1 MQNQYNNYLK
11 RQKQQPINNFKE
23 KVRNSLNGKTVNNTT
38 MPNTTQ
44 AKIQN
49 KVKAMT
55 PTTGTSTNT
64 IGSGSASGVVT
75 PVQISNN
82 INAKPIIPNASQTPL
97 NASEGTPVITTPVE
111 ANQTQPVNSEGVG
124 GAGLMSL
131 SDVNSSLAVT
141 PEAISGYSVNPKAR
155 TASANSNQR
164 SLVYNPL
171 DPNAIVPGT
180 GGMTQAE
187 YEAEAKRKQE
197 AGIALDNPE
206 LYNKYVNQSTPYKLA
221 EQILQSQKEQAD
233 KGWQLQE
240 QMFQQQQ
247 EALNKQYEQSKLE
260 AENAYKQAVDT
271 LNEQKYNQME
281 ELNISGTNR
290 GIQYSPQQLGLENV
304 ANINHNKNLVETSNK
319 RNELLNKLQIEMNN
333 SLAQLNMSH
342 LQNYNDYQNKL
353 NSYQVDYYEKLMN
366 WNREDNKTEDERAWE
381 QKLLEEKR
389 KWEEAQA
396 QKDKEFQQ
404 MMQELQNKFD
414 KEQQDSQNS
423 WQSGENALDRDH
435 QSNESALDREHDKTL
450 ANMGRSGG
458 GYSGYSR
465 GYSRGYSGYSRSY
478 NPYSRG
484 YYGGYQNYDGGMP
497 EVSSAYLEDEIA
509 QQAVDNNFK
518 RLSTDAYNAVDSGGV
533 YDLMERAGF
542 YDEFTSPMYNAYY
555 GLNNTVDERL
565 NNTRETALKHL
576 INKSVARSTNGA
588 YNIGDTVYQ
597 HRSPLRQSYID
608 EVNRTKERTK
618 AKVMNRFSNDNFA
631 QMKQNYKANTDKMYN
646 EIMDK
651 NYKSKYASTEKKEN
665 KTVKRPNKITTKY
678 QTASER
684 VKSSAKNKSTT
695 KIPKKPSTEKKKYQ
709 TSVQKVSSAKNSSK
723 KTTTKKTA
731 TKKVDFKS
739 SAKKTTSSSSK
750 KKYTTS
756 VQKVTSNNKKTTTKK
771 KSFLDKVKK
780 KLFKK

>member
-44 AKIQN
+44 ATIQN

-64 IGSGSASGVVT
+64 TGSGSASGIST
-75 PVQISNN
+75 PVQTPNN
-82 INAKPIIPNASQTPL
+82 INIKPITPNTSQTPL

-111 ANQTQPVNSEGVG
+111 ANQTQPANIEG

-131 SDVNSSLAVT
+131 SDVNSALAVT
-141 PEAISGYSVNPKAR
+141 PETTSGYSVSSNAK
-155 TASANSNQR
+155 TVDASANQR
-164 SLVYNPL
+164 GLVYNPL

-187 YEAEAKRKQE
+187 YEAEAKRKLD

-206 LYNKYVNQSTPYKLA
+206 LYNKYTSQSTPYKLA
-221 EQILQSQKEQAD
+221 DQILQSQKEQAN

-247 EALNKQYEQSKLE
+247 EALKKQHEQSKLE
-260 AENAYKQAVDT
+260 AENAYKQSVDT

-281 ELNISGTNR
+281 ELNVSGTNR

-333 SLAQLNMSH
+333 SLAQLNMGH

-353 NSYQVDYYEKLMN
+353 NGYQTDYFEKLMN
-366 WNREDNKTEDERAWE
+366 WNREDNKTQDNRDWE

-389 KWEEAQA
+389 AWEEAQA

-414 KEQQDSQNS
+414 KEQQDSQNN
-423 WQSGENALDRDH
+423 WQSGENKLDRDH
-435 QSNESALDREHDKTL
+435 DKEM
-450 ANMGRSGG
+450 ADNSRSGG
-458 GYSGYSR
+458 GGYSR
-465 GYSRGYSGYSRSY
+465 RGYSGYSRSY

-484 YYGGYQNYDGGMP
+484 YYGGYQNYDGG
-497 EVSSAYLEDEIA
+497 EISAETLNDEIT
-509 QQAVDNNFK
+509 QQAVDNKFK
-518 RLSTDAYNAVDSGGV
+518 QLSTDVYNAVDTGGV
-533 YDLMERAGF
+533 YDLMERASI
-542 YDEFTSPMYNAYY
+542 YNDSVSPMYNSYY
-555 GLNNTVDERL
+555 GLNKTVDERL

-597 HRSPLRQSYID
+597 HKSPLRKDYID
-608 EVNRTKERTK
+608 KVKKTQEGTK

-631 QMKQNYKANTDKMYN
+631 KMKQNHKANVENIHND
-646 EIMDK
+646 IMKGSK
-651 NYKSKYASTEKKEN
+651 NKNSKN
-665 KTVKRPNKITTKY
+665 KTSKQKEKNTKKQEKAKAQQKKRVEINK
-678 QTASER
+678 SFG
-684 VKSSAKNKSTT
+684 AKNQAY
-695 KIPKKPSTEKKKYQ
+695 IKKQMAEKKKQ
-709 TSVQKVSSAKNSSK
+709 QEK
-723 KTTTKKTA
+723 TKK
-731 TKKVDFKS
+731 FK
-739 SAKKTTSSSSK
+739 
-750 KKYTTS
+750 
-756 VQKVTSNNKKTTTKK
+756 
-771 KSFLDKVKK
+771 DKVKK
-780 KLFKK
+780 TVKKIFKKK

>member
-38 MPNTTQ
+38 MPNTAQTN
-44 AKIQN
+44 IQN

-55 PTTGTSTNT
+55 PTNGTST

-75 PVQISNN
+75 PVQIPNN

-97 NASEGTPVITTPVE
+97 NASETPSVINTPVE
-111 ANQTQPVNSEGVG
+111 ANQNVEGVG

-131 SDVNSSLAVT
+131 SDVNSALAVT
-141 PEAISGYSVNPKAR
+141 PEATSGYSVNPKAR
-155 TASANSNQR
+155 TTNASANQR

-197 AGIALDNPE
+197 LGIALDNQE

-404 MMQELQNKFD
+404 MMQEMQNKFD
-414 KEQQDSQNS
+414 KEQQNSQNS
-423 WQSGENALDRDH
+423 WQSGENALDR
-435 QSNESALDREHDKTL
+435 EHDK
-450 ANMGRSGG
+450 NMASKSRSGG

-465 GYSRGYSGYSRSY
+465 RGYSGYSRSY

-484 YYGGYQNYDGGMP
+484 YYNGWDSYDGG
-497 EVSSAYLEDEIA
+497 EVNAKTLDDEIT
-509 QQAVDNNFK
+509 QQAVDNKFK
-518 RLSTDAYNAVDSGGV
+518 QLSTDVYNAVDTGGV
-533 YDLMERAGF
+533 YDLMERASIYNDF
-542 YDEFTSPMYNAYY
+542 VSPMYDTYY
-555 GLNNTVDERL
+555 GLNKTVDERL

-576 INKSVARSTNGA
+576 VNKSVARSTNGA

-597 HRSPLRQSYID
+597 HKSPLRKEYINK
-608 EVNRTKERTK
+608 VKKTQERTK
-618 AKVMNRFSNDNFA
+618 NEVYQKFSKNPKTKFDSKNRANVESIHEKV
-631 QMKQNYKANTDKMYN
+631 
-646 EIMDK
+646 MDK
-651 NYKSKYASTEKKEN
+651 NHKSKYASTEKKNKTSKQQEINKKFGQKNVAHIKKQQAKQKEKNAKKQEN
-665 KTVKRPNKITTKY
+665 KAKKQQKAKAQQKKRIEINKKFG
-678 QTASER
+678 
-684 VKSSAKNKSTT
+684 AKNQAY
-695 KIPKKPSTEKKKYQ
+695 IKKQMAEKKKQ
-709 TSVQKVSSAKNSSK
+709 QEK
-723 KTTTKKTA
+723 TKK
-731 TKKVDFKS
+731 FK
-739 SAKKTTSSSSK
+739 
-750 KKYTTS
+750 
-756 VQKVTSNNKKTTTKK
+756 
-771 KSFLDKVKK
+771 DKVKK
-780 KLFKK
+780 TVKKIFKKK

>member
-49 KVKAMT
+49 KVKSMT

-64 IGSGSASGVVT
+64 IGSGSSSGVVT
-75 PVQISNN
+75 PVQIPNN

-111 ANQTQPVNSEGVG
+111 ANQTQPINAEGVG

-131 SDVNSSLAVT
+131 SDVNSALAVT
-141 PEAISGYSVNPKAR
+141 PEATSGYSVNPKAR
-155 TASANSNQR
+155 TTNASANQR

-404 MMQELQNKFD
+404 AMQEMQNKFD
-414 KEQQDSQNS
+414 KEQQNSQNS
-423 WQSGENALDRDH
+423 WQSGENALDR
-435 QSNESALDREHDKTL
+435 EHDK
-450 ANMGRSGG
+450 NMASKSRSGG

-465 GYSRGYSGYSRSY
+465 GGYSGYSRSY

-484 YYGGYQNYDGGMP
+484 YYNGWDSYDGG
-497 EVSSAYLEDEIA
+497 EVNAKTLDDEIT
-509 QQAVDNNFK
+509 QQAVDNKFK
-518 RLSTDAYNAVDSGGV
+518 QLSTDVYNAVDTGGV
-533 YDLMERAGF
+533 YDLMERASIYNDF
-542 YDEFTSPMYNAYY
+542 VSPMYDTYY
-555 GLNNTVDERL
+555 GLNKTVDERL

-576 INKSVARSTNGA
+576 VNKSVARSTNGA

-597 HRSPLRQSYID
+597 HKSPLRKEYID
-608 EVNRTKERTK
+608 KVKKTQERTK
-618 AKVMNRFSNDNFA
+618 NEVYQKFSKNPKTKFDSKNRANVESIHEKV
-631 QMKQNYKANTDKMYN
+631 
-646 EIMDK
+646 MDK
-651 NYKSKYASTEKKEN
+651 NHKSKYASTEKKNKTSKQQEINKKFGEKNVAHIKKQQAKQKEKNAKKQEN
-665 KTVKRPNKITTKY
+665 KAKKQEKAKAQQKKRVEINKKFG
-678 QTASER
+678 
-684 VKSSAKNKSTT
+684 AKNQAY
-695 KIPKKPSTEKKKYQ
+695 IKKQMAEKKKQ
-709 TSVQKVSSAKNSSK
+709 QEK
-723 KTTTKKTA
+723 TKK
-731 TKKVDFKS
+731 FK
-739 SAKKTTSSSSK
+739 
-750 KKYTTS
+750 
-756 VQKVTSNNKKTTTKK
+756 
-771 KSFLDKVKK
+771 DKVKK
-780 KLFKK
+780 TVKKIFKKK

>member
-44 AKIQN
+44 ATIQN

-64 IGSGSASGVVT
+64 TGSGSASGIST
-75 PVQISNN
+75 PVQTPNN
-82 INAKPIIPNASQTPL
+82 INIKPIIPNTSQTPL

-111 ANQTQPVNSEGVG
+111 ANQTQPANIEG

-131 SDVNSSLAVT
+131 SDVNSALAVT
-141 PEAISGYSVNPKAR
+141 PETTSGYSVSSNAK
-155 TASANSNQR
+155 TVDASANQR
-164 SLVYNPL
+164 GLVYNPL

-187 YEAEAKRKQE
+187 YEAEAKRKLD

-206 LYNKYVNQSTPYKLA
+206 LYNKYTSQSTPYKLA
-221 EQILQSQKEQAD
+221 DQILQSQKEQAN

-247 EALNKQYEQSKLE
+247 EALKKQHEQSKLE
-260 AENAYKQAVDT
+260 AENAYKQSVDT

-281 ELNISGTNR
+281 ELNVSGTNR

-333 SLAQLNMSH
+333 SLAQLNMGH

-353 NSYQVDYYEKLMN
+353 NGYQTDYFEKLMN
-366 WNREDNKTEDERAWE
+366 WNREDNKTQDNRDWE

-389 KWEEAQA
+389 AWEEAQA

-414 KEQQDSQNS
+414 KEQQDSQNN
-423 WQSGENALDRDH
+423 WQSGENKLDRDH
-435 QSNESALDREHDKTL
+435 DKEM
-450 ANMGRSGG
+450 ADNSRSGG
-458 GYSGYSR
+458 GGYSR
-465 GYSRGYSGYSRSY
+465 RGYSGYSRSY

-484 YYGGYQNYDGGMP
+484 YYGGYQNYDGG
-497 EVSSAYLEDEIA
+497 EISAETLNDEIT
-509 QQAVDNNFK
+509 QQAVDNKFK
-518 RLSTDAYNAVDSGGV
+518 QLSTDVYNAVDTGGV
-533 YDLMERAGF
+533 YDLMERASI
-542 YDEFTSPMYNAYY
+542 YNDSVSPMYNSYY
-555 GLNNTVDERL
+555 GLNKTVDERL

-588 YNIGDTVYQ
+588 YRRYCV
-597 HRSPLRQSYID
+597 
-608 EVNRTKERTK
+608 
-618 AKVMNRFSNDNFA
+618 
-631 QMKQNYKANTDKMYN
+631 
-646 EIMDK
+646 
-651 NYKSKYASTEKKEN
+651 ST
-665 KTVKRPNKITTKY
+665 
-678 QTASER
+678 
-684 VKSSAKNKSTT
+684 
-695 KIPKKPSTEKKKYQ
+695 
-709 TSVQKVSSAKNSSK
+709 
-723 KTTTKKTA
+723 
-731 TKKVDFKS
+731 
-739 SAKKTTSSSSK
+739 
-750 KKYTTS
+750 
-756 VQKVTSNNKKTTTKK
+756 
-771 KSFLDKVKK
+771 
-780 KLFKK
+780 

>member
-44 AKIQN
+44 TTIQN
-49 KVKAMT
+49 KIKAMT

-64 IGSGSASGVVT
+64 TSSGSASGIST
-75 PVQISNN
+75 PVQIPNN
-82 INAKPIIPNASQTPL
+82 INSRAIIPNTSQTPL

-111 ANQTQPVNSEGVG
+111 TNQTQPINAEGVG

-131 SDVNSSLAVT
+131 SDVNSALAVT
-141 PEAISGYSVNPKAR
+141 PETTSGYNVNSNAR
-155 TASANSNQR
+155 GIDASANQR
-164 SLVYNPL
+164 GLVYNPL

-187 YEAEAKRKQE
+187 YEAEAKRKLD
-197 AGIALDNPE
+197 AGITLDNPE
-206 LYNKYVNQSTPYKLA
+206 LYNKYTSQSTPYKLA
-221 EQILQSQKEQAD
+221 DQILQSQKEQAN

-247 EALNKQYEQSKLE
+247 ETLKKQHEQSKLE
-260 AENAYKQAVDT
+260 AENAYKQSVDT

-281 ELNISGTNR
+281 ELNVSGTNR

-333 SLAQLNMSH
+333 SLAQLNMGH

-353 NSYQVDYYEKLMN
+353 NGYQTDYFEKLMN
-366 WNREDNKTEDERAWE
+366 WNREDNKTQDNRDWE

-389 KWEEAQA
+389 AWEEAQA

-414 KEQQDSQNS
+414 KEQQDSQNN
-423 WQSGENALDRDH
+423 WQSGENKLDRDH
-435 QSNESALDREHDKTL
+435 DKEM
-450 ANMGRSGG
+450 ADNSRSGG
-458 GYSGYSR
+458 GGYSR
-465 GYSRGYSGYSRSY
+465 RGYSGYSRSY

-484 YYGGYQNYDGGMP
+484 YYGGYQNYDGG
-497 EVSSAYLEDEIA
+497 EISAETLNDEIT
-509 QQAVDNNFK
+509 QQAVDNKFK
-518 RLSTDAYNAVDSGGV
+518 QLSTDVYNAVDTGGV
-533 YDLMERAGF
+533 YDLMERASI
-542 YDEFTSPMYNAYY
+542 YNDSVSPMYNSYY
-555 GLNNTVDERL
+555 GLNKTVDERL

-588 YNIGDTVYQ
+588 YNIGDIVYQ
-597 HRSPLRQSYID
+597 HKSPLRKDYID
-608 EVNRTKERTK
+608 KVKKTQEGTK

-631 QMKQNYKANTDKMYN
+631 KMKQNHKANVESIHND
-646 EIMDK
+646 IMKGSNNK
-651 NYKSKYASTEKKEN
+651 NSKN
-665 KTVKRPNKITTKY
+665 KTSKQKEKNTKKQEKAKAQQKKRVEINK
-678 QTASER
+678 SFG
-684 VKSSAKNKSTT
+684 AKNQAY
-695 KIPKKPSTEKKKYQ
+695 IKKQMAEKKKQ
-709 TSVQKVSSAKNSSK
+709 QEK
-723 KTTTKKTA
+723 TKK
-731 TKKVDFKS
+731 FK
-739 SAKKTTSSSSK
+739 
-750 KKYTTS
+750 
-756 VQKVTSNNKKTTTKK
+756 
-771 KSFLDKVKK
+771 DKVKK
-780 KLFKK
+780 TVKKIFKKK

>member
-23 KVRNSLNGKTVNNTT
+23 KVKNSLNGKTVNNTT
-38 MPNTTQ
+38 MPNTAQ
-44 AKIQN
+44 ANIQN

-75 PVQISNN
+75 PVQTPNSINN
-82 INAKPIIPNASQTPL
+82 RAITPNASQTPL
-97 NASEGTPVITTPVE
+97 NASESTPVITTPVE
-111 ANQTQPVNSEGVG
+111 ANQTQPVNAEGVG

-131 SDVNSSLAVT
+131 SDVNSALAVT
-141 PEAISGYSVNPKAR
+141 PEATSGYSVNPNAR
-155 TASANSNQR
+155 GIDATAKQR
-164 SLVYNPL
+164 GLVYNPL

-187 YEAEAKRKQE
+187 YEAEAKRKLE

-206 LYNKYVNQSTPYKLA
+206 LYNKYTNQSTPYKLA
-221 EQILQSQKEQAD
+221 DQILQSQKEQAD

-240 QMFQQQQ
+240 QMFKQQQ

-260 AENAYKQAVDT
+260 AENAYKQSVDT

-353 NSYQVDYYEKLMN
+353 NGYQTDYFEKLMN
-366 WNREDNKTEDERAWE
+366 WNREDNKEQDSRDWE

-389 KWEEAQA
+389 AWEEAQA

-404 MMQELQNKFD
+404 MMQEMQNKFD
-414 KEQQDSQNS
+414 KEQQDSQNN
-423 WQSGENALDRDH
+423 WQSGENALDR
-435 QSNESALDREHDKTL
+435 NHDKE
-450 ANMGRSGG
+450 MSSRSRSGG

-465 GYSRGYSGYSRSY
+465 RGYSGYSRSY

-484 YYGGYQNYDGGMP
+484 YYNGWDSYDGG
-497 EVSSAYLEDEIA
+497 EVSAETLNDEIT
-509 QQAVDNNFK
+509 QQAIDNKFK
-518 RLSTDAYNAVDSGGV
+518 QLSTDVYNAVDTGGV
-533 YDLMERAGF
+533 YDLMERASI
-542 YDEFTSPMYNAYY
+542 YNDSVSPMYDTYY
-555 GLNNTVDERL
+555 GLNKTVDERL

-576 INKSVARSTNGA
+576 VNKSVARSTNGA

-597 HRSPLRQSYID
+597 HKSPLRKEYI
-608 EVNRTKERTK
+608 
-618 AKVMNRFSNDNFA
+618 
-631 QMKQNYKANTDKMYN
+631 
-646 EIMDK
+646 
-651 NYKSKYASTEKKEN
+651 
-665 KTVKRPNKITTKY
+665 
-678 QTASER
+678 
-684 VKSSAKNKSTT
+684 
-695 KIPKKPSTEKKKYQ
+695 
-709 TSVQKVSSAKNSSK
+709 
-723 KTTTKKTA
+723 
-731 TKKVDFKS
+731 
-739 SAKKTTSSSSK
+739 
-750 KKYTTS
+750 
-756 VQKVTSNNKKTTTKK
+756 
-771 KSFLDKVKK
+771 DKVKK
-780 KLFKK
+780 TQERTKNEVYQKFSKNPKTKFDSKNRANAESIHEKIMSNKNSKTSNKKSNSSKSNDVNKKLGAKNSASIKKQQAKQKEKNAKKQEKAKAQQKKRVDVNKKLGAKNQSYIKKQMAEKKKQQEKTKKFKDKVKKTVKKIFKKK

>member
-55 PTTGTSTNT
+55 PTNGTST
-64 IGSGSASGVVT
+64 IGSGSASGIVT
-75 PVQISNN
+75 PVQTPNN
-82 INAKPIIPNASQTPL
+82 INAKPITPNASQTPL
-97 NASEGTPVITTPVE
+97 NALEGTPVITTPVE
-111 ANQTQPVNSEGVG
+111 ANQTQPINAEGVG

-131 SDVNSSLAVT
+131 SDVNSALAVT
-141 PEAISGYSVNPKAR
+141 PEATSGYSVNPKAR
-155 TASANSNQR
+155 TTNASANQR

-187 YEAEAKRKQE
+187 YEAEAKRKLE
-197 AGIALDNPE
+197 AGIALDNQE

-247 EALNKQYEQSKLE
+247 DALNKQYEQSKLE

-404 MMQELQNKFD
+404 MMQEAQNKFD
-414 KEQQDSQNS
+414 KEQQNSQNS
-423 WQSGENALDRDH
+423 WQSGENALDR
-435 QSNESALDREHDKTL
+435 EHDK
-450 ANMGRSGG
+450 NMASKSRSGG

-465 GYSRGYSGYSRSY
+465 RGYSGYSRSY

-484 YYGGYQNYDGGMP
+484 YYNGWDSYDGG
-497 EVSSAYLEDEIA
+497 EVNAKTLDDEIT
-509 QQAVDNNFK
+509 QQAVDNKFK
-518 RLSTDAYNAVDSGGV
+518 QLSTDVYNAVDTGGV
-533 YDLMERAGF
+533 YDLMERASIYNDF
-542 YDEFTSPMYNAYY
+542 VSPMYDTYY
-555 GLNNTVDERL
+555 GLNKTVDERL

-576 INKSVARSTNGA
+576 VNKSVARSTNGA

-597 HRSPLRQSYID
+597 HKSPLRKEYID
-608 EVNRTKERTK
+608 KVKKTQERTK
-618 AKVMNRFSNDNFA
+618 NEVYQKFSKNPKTKFDSKNRANVESIHEKV
-631 QMKQNYKANTDKMYN
+631 
-646 EIMDK
+646 MDK
-651 NYKSKYASTEKKEN
+651 NHKSKYASTEKKNKTSKQQEINKKFGEKNVAHIKKQQAKQKEKNAKKQEN
-665 KTVKRPNKITTKY
+665 KAKKQEKAKAQQKKRVEINKKFG
-678 QTASER
+678 
-684 VKSSAKNKSTT
+684 AKNQAYIKNQMA
-695 KIPKKPSTEKKKYQ
+695 EKKKQ
-709 TSVQKVSSAKNSSK
+709 QEK
-723 KTTTKKTA
+723 TKK
-731 TKKVDFKS
+731 FK
-739 SAKKTTSSSSK
+739 
-750 KKYTTS
+750 
-756 VQKVTSNNKKTTTKK
+756 
-771 KSFLDKVKK
+771 DKVKK
-780 KLFKK
+780 TVKKIFKKK

>member
-23 KVRNSLNGKTVNNTT
+23 KVRNSLNGKVVNNTT
-38 MPNTTQ
+38 MPNTT
-44 AKIQN
+44 KTNIQN

-55 PTTGTSTNT
+55 PVSGTST

-75 PVQISNN
+75 PVQTPNN
-82 INAKPIIPNASQTPL
+82 INSRAIIPNASQTPL

-111 ANQTQPVNSEGVG
+111 ANQTQPVNAEGVG

-131 SDVNSSLAVT
+131 SDVNSALAVT
-141 PEAISGYSVNPKAR
+141 PEATSGYSVNPKAR
-155 TASANSNQR
+155 TTNASANQR

-187 YEAEAKRKQE
+187 YEAEAKRKLD

-206 LYNKYVNQSTPYKLA
+206 LYNKYTSQSTPYKLA
-221 EQILQSQKEQAD
+221 EQILQSQKEQAN

-260 AENAYKQAVDT
+260 AENAYKQSVDT

-404 MMQELQNKFD
+404 MMQEMQNKFD
-414 KEQQDSQNS
+414 KEQQDSQNN
-423 WQSGENALDRDH
+423 WQSGENALDR
-435 QSNESALDREHDKTL
+435 NHDKEM
-450 ANMGRSGG
+450 ASKSRSGG

-465 GYSRGYSGYSRSY
+465 GGYSGYSRSY

-484 YYGGYQNYDGGMP
+484 YYNGWDSYDGG
-497 EVSSAYLEDEIA
+497 EVNAETLNDEIT
-509 QQAVDNNFK
+509 QQAVDNKFK
-518 RLSTDAYNAVDSGGV
+518 QLSTDVYNAVDTGGV
-533 YDLMERAGF
+533 YDLMERASIYNDF
-542 YDEFTSPMYNAYY
+542 VSPMYDTYY
-555 GLNNTVDERL
+555 GLNKTVDERL

-576 INKSVARSTNGA
+576 VNKSVARSTNGA

-597 HRSPLRQSYID
+597 HKSPLRKDYI
-608 EVNRTKERTK
+608 
-618 AKVMNRFSNDNFA
+618 
-631 QMKQNYKANTDKMYN
+631 
-646 EIMDK
+646 
-651 NYKSKYASTEKKEN
+651 
-665 KTVKRPNKITTKY
+665 
-678 QTASER
+678 
-684 VKSSAKNKSTT
+684 
-695 KIPKKPSTEKKKYQ
+695 
-709 TSVQKVSSAKNSSK
+709 
-723 KTTTKKTA
+723 
-731 TKKVDFKS
+731 
-739 SAKKTTSSSSK
+739 
-750 KKYTTS
+750 
-756 VQKVTSNNKKTTTKK
+756 
-771 KSFLDKVKK
+771 DKVKK
-780 KLFKK
+780 TQERTKNEVYQKFSKNPKTKFDSKNRANAESIHEKIMGNKNNKTSNKKSNSSKSNDVNKKLGAKNSASIKKQQAKQKEKNAKKQEKAKAQQKKRVEINKKFGAKNQAYIKKQMAEKKKQQEKTKKFKDKVKKTVKKIFKKK

>member
-38 MPNTTQ
+38 MPNTAQ

-75 PVQISNN
+75 PVQTPNN
-82 INAKPIIPNASQTPL
+82 INVKSITPNASYTLL

-111 ANQTQPVNSEGVG
+111 VNQTQPVNAEGVG
-124 GAGLMSL
+124 GVGLMSL
-131 SDVNSSLAVT
+131 SDMNSALAVT
-141 PEAISGYSVNPKAR
+141 PEATSGYSVNPKAR
-155 TASANSNQR
+155 TTNASANQK

-206 LYNKYVNQSTPYKLA
+206 LYNKYTSQSTPYKLA
-221 EQILQSQKEQAD
+221 EQILQSQKEQAN
-233 KGWQLQE
+233 KGWELQQ

-333 SLAQLNMSH
+333 SLAQLNISH

-353 NSYQVDYYEKLMN
+353 NGYQTDYFEKLMN
-366 WNREDNKTEDERAWE
+366 WNREDNKTQDVRDWE

-389 KWEEAQA
+389 AWEEAQA

-423 WQSGENALDRDH
+423 WQSGENALDRNH

-450 ANMGRSGG
+450 ANMSKSRSGG
-458 GYSGYSR
+458 VYSGYS
-465 GYSRGYSGYSRSY
+465 SRGYSGYSRSY

-484 YYGGYQNYDGGMP
+484 YYGGYQNYDGGS
-497 EVSSAYLEDEIA
+497 VDLSDDINARAYIA
-509 QQAVDNNFK
+509 TVNEYSDDAF
-518 RLSTDAYNAVDSGGV
+518 DAYNS
-533 YDLMERAGF
+533 LM
-542 YDEFTSPMYNAYY
+542 SPYNAESRASAYRDEIDEMINFAKANGTDDDTMRSLYNTRDRAVKQMFENHSGYKNY
-555 GLNNTVDERL
+555 GGDAIKRGDDKVKFYKKHVTNSLDRMKANQAESVMKRMRNTKKEDKKEISKSSNKSNNKSNNTKQNKVVE
-565 NNTRETALKHL
+565 KVK
-576 INKSVARSTNGA
+576 KSV
-588 YNIGDTVYQ
+588 
-597 HRSPLRQSYID
+597 
-608 EVNRTKERTK
+608 
-618 AKVMNRFSNDNFA
+618 SN
-631 QMKQNYKANTDKMYN
+631 
-646 EIMDK
+646 
-651 NYKSKYASTEKKEN
+651 
-665 KTVKRPNKITTKY
+665 
-678 QTASER
+678 
-684 VKSSAKNKSTT
+684 SAKNLKKNTNT
-695 KIPKKPSTEKKKYQ
+695 KE
-709 TSVQKVSSAKNSSK
+709 ASK
-723 KTTTKKTA
+723 KTQKAIANSNKN
-731 TKKVDFKS
+731 VNKS
-739 SAKKTTSSSSK
+739 LNNAKKNIKKSTENAKKNVKKSIANSK
-750 KKYTTS
+750 KNVKKS
-756 VQKVTSNNKKTTTKK
+756 TSNAMKNLKKNIG
-771 KSFLDKVKK
+771 
-780 KLFKK
+780 KLFGKK

>member
-75 PVQISNN
+75 PVQTLNN
-82 INAKPIIPNASQTPL
+82 INAKPITPNASQTSL

-111 ANQTQPVNSEGVG
+111 ANQTQPINAEGVG

-131 SDVNSSLAVT
+131 SDVNSALAVT
-141 PEAISGYSVNPKAR
+141 PEATSGYSVNPKAR
-155 TASANSNQR
+155 TASANQR

-233 KGWQLQE
+233 KDWQLQE

-404 MMQELQNKFD
+404 MMQEMQNKFD
-414 KEQQDSQNS
+414 KEQQNSQNS
-423 WQSGENALDRDH
+423 WQSGENALDR
-435 QSNESALDREHDKTL
+435 EHDK
-450 ANMGRSGG
+450 NMASKSRSGG

-465 GYSRGYSGYSRSY
+465 GGYSRYSRSY

-484 YYGGYQNYDGGMP
+484 YYNGWDSYDGG
-497 EVSSAYLEDEIA
+497 EVSSKTLDDEIT
-509 QQAVDNNFK
+509 QQAVDNKFK
-518 RLSTDAYNAVDSGGV
+518 QLSTDVYNAVDTGGV
-533 YDLMERAGF
+533 YDLMERASIYNDF
-542 YDEFTSPMYNAYY
+542 VSPMYDTYY
-555 GLNNTVDERL
+555 GLNKTVDERL

-576 INKSVARSTNGA
+576 VNKSVARSTNGA

-597 HRSPLRQSYID
+597 HKSPLRKEYID
-608 EVNRTKERTK
+608 KVKKTQERTK
-618 AKVMNRFSNDNFA
+618 NEVYQKFSKNPKTKFDSKNRANVESIHEKV
-631 QMKQNYKANTDKMYN
+631 
-646 EIMDK
+646 MDK
-651 NYKSKYASTEKKEN
+651 NHKSKYASTEKKNKTSKQQEINKKFGEKNVAHIKKQQAKQKEKNAKKQEN
-665 KTVKRPNKITTKY
+665 KAKKQEKAKAQQKKRVEINKKFG
-678 QTASER
+678 
-684 VKSSAKNKSTT
+684 AKNQAY
-695 KIPKKPSTEKKKYQ
+695 IKKQMAEKKKQ
-709 TSVQKVSSAKNSSK
+709 QEK
-723 KTTTKKTA
+723 TKK
-731 TKKVDFKS
+731 FK
-739 SAKKTTSSSSK
+739 
-750 KKYTTS
+750 
-756 VQKVTSNNKKTTTKK
+756 
-771 KSFLDKVKK
+771 DKVKK
-780 KLFKK
+780 TVKKIFKKK

>member
-75 PVQISNN
+75 PVQIPNN

-111 ANQTQPVNSEGVG
+111 ANQIQPVNAEGVG

-131 SDVNSSLAVT
+131 SDVNSALAVT
-141 PEAISGYSVNPKAR
+141 PEATSGYSVNPKAR
-155 TASANSNQR
+155 TTNANQR

-404 MMQELQNKFD
+404 MMQEMQNKFD
-414 KEQQDSQNS
+414 KEQQNSQNS
-423 WQSGENALDRDH
+423 WQSGENALDR
-435 QSNESALDREHDKTL
+435 EHDK
-450 ANMGRSGG
+450 NMASKSRSGG

-465 GYSRGYSGYSRSY
+465 RGYSGYSRSY

-484 YYGGYQNYDGGMP
+484 YYNGWDSYDGG
-497 EVSSAYLEDEIA
+497 EVNAKTLDDEIT
-509 QQAVDNNFK
+509 QQAVDNKFK
-518 RLSTDAYNAVDSGGV
+518 QLSTDVYNAVDTGGV
-533 YDLMERAGF
+533 YDLMERASIYNDF
-542 YDEFTSPMYNAYY
+542 VSPMYDTYY
-555 GLNNTVDERL
+555 GLNKTVDERL

-576 INKSVARSTNGA
+576 VNKSVARSTNGA

-597 HRSPLRQSYID
+597 HKSPLRKEYID
-608 EVNRTKERTK
+608 KVKKTKERTK
-618 AKVMNRFSNDNFA
+618 NEVYQKFSKNPKTKFDSKNRANVESIHEKV
-631 QMKQNYKANTDKMYN
+631 
-646 EIMDK
+646 MDK
-651 NYKSKYASTEKKEN
+651 NHKSKYASTEKKNKTSKQQEINKKFGEKNVAHIKKQQAKQKEKNAKKQEN
-665 KTVKRPNKITTKY
+665 KAKKQEKAKAQQKKRVEINKKFG
-678 QTASER
+678 
-684 VKSSAKNKSTT
+684 AKNQAY
-695 KIPKKPSTEKKKYQ
+695 IKKQMAEKKKQ
-709 TSVQKVSSAKNSSK
+709 QEK
-723 KTTTKKTA
+723 TKK
-731 TKKVDFKS
+731 FK
-739 SAKKTTSSSSK
+739 
-750 KKYTTS
+750 
-756 VQKVTSNNKKTTTKK
+756 
-771 KSFLDKVKK
+771 DKVKK
-780 KLFKK
+780 TVKKIFKKK